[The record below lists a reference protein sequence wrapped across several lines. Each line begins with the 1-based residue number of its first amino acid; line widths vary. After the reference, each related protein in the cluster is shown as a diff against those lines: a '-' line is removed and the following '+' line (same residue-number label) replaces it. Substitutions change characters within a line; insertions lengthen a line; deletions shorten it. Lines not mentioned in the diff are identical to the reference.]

1 MRVYKGSD
9 QVNDGESHKK
19 VSEAGDQGGEP
30 IETDKL
36 SMCSLNGVK
45 GGE

>member
-1 MRVYKGSD
+1 M
-9 QVNDGESHKK
+9 NAGESHKK
-19 VSEAGDQGGEP
+19 VGEAGDEGVEP

-36 SMCSLNGVK
+36 SMCSLNKVK